1 MLRTLFLMMLPG
13 VALAVCPADEPV
25 IGDLVC
31 GDTVSGDFRADPH
44 TLDWLYSCGD
54 PYAGLEQAGPDHLY
68 TYMCPEVGALTIVM
82 TGATCDFD
90 MYVLD
95 DSCDPDTGCLAGNTD
110 IVIDP
115 VVLTVEC
122 GFAGEMLNIVL
133 EAYDIG
139 AGTCPDG
146 RYTLQFDMESGVCDT
161 GTGTGTGTSDP
172 SSIVVG
178 APEPGIAGETNTFSA
193 TGADAGAEIY
203 FIAGVRPGTREVPG
217 CPGTDLGTSKPII
230 LGITT
235 ADATGAAS
243 IDAAIPAVAEGRE
256 VKIYALDRAACDL
269 SEEYMAMFL

>member
-25 IGDLVC
+25 VGELVC
-31 GDTVSGDFRADPH
+31 GDTVSGDFRADPY
-44 TLDWLYSCGD
+44 TLDWLYSCGA

-68 TYMCPEVGALTIVM
+68 TYMCPEVGALTIAM

-90 MYVLD
+90 LYVLD

-110 IVIDP
+110 LVIDP
-115 VVLTVEC
+115 VTLTVEC
-122 GFAGEMLNIVL
+122 TFAGEMLNIII

-146 RYTLQFDMESGVCDT
+146 SYTLEFDLESGVCDT
-161 GTGTGTGTSDP
+161 GTGTVPSDP
-172 SSIVVG
+172 SSIVVN
-178 APEPGIAGETNTFSA
+178 APDPGIAGEANTFSA
-193 TGADAGAEIY
+193 TGAEAGAEIY

-217 CPGTDLGTSKPII
+217 CPGTDLGTSNPII
-230 LGITT
+230 LGTAT

-243 IDAAIPAVAEGRE
+243 IDADIPVVASGRE

-269 SEEYMAMFL
+269 SEEFTALFR